1 MSVHNLTPRA
11 VKART
16 VQDFSPEEWAV
27 RVDLA
32 AAYRLAGR
40 FGWTDLLG
48 THFSSRVPGTTDQY
62 LVNPYGLFFEEI
74 TASALVKI
82 DIEGRLVEDNGYGV
96 NPAADLIH
104 GGIYATRPD
113 VQSIL
118 HLHSVAGVAVAA
130 QEGGLLPISQNAIII
145 RERVRYYDYTGV
157 KLDREECGRL
167 AAALEDQDIL
177 FLRNHGTLAV
187 GRTIGEAF
195 SFIARVEKAAAIQ
208 IAAQSAQAPLKAI
221 EQQYIDQAGA
231 FGLKL
236 YTPDSW
242 SPGAAIEWQAF
253 RRKIDREDPGYAV

>member
-1 MSVHNLTPRA
+1 MSVTSLAPRA
-11 VKART
+11 AAPRAAR
-16 VQDFSPEEWAV
+16 DFPPEEWAV
-27 RVDLA
+27 RLDLA

-48 THFSSRVPGTTDQY
+48 THFSSRVPGTADQY

-74 TASALVKI
+74 TASSLVKI
-82 DIEGRLVEDNGYGV
+82 DLDGKLVEDNGYAV

-113 VQSIL
+113 VRSIL
-118 HLHSVAGVAVAA
+118 HLHSVAGVAVAS

-145 RERVRYYDYTGV
+145 RERVRYYDYTGI
-157 KLDREECGRL
+157 KLDRAECGRL

-177 FLRNHGTLAV
+177 VLRNHGTLAV
-187 GRTIGEAF
+187 GRSIGEAF
-195 SFIARVEKAAAIQ
+195 SFIARLEKACAIQ

-221 EQQYIDQAGA
+221 EPQYVEQAGA
-231 FGLKL
+231 FGLRL
-236 YTPDSW
+236 YTPESW

-253 RRKIDREDPGYAV
+253 RRKIDREDPGYAA